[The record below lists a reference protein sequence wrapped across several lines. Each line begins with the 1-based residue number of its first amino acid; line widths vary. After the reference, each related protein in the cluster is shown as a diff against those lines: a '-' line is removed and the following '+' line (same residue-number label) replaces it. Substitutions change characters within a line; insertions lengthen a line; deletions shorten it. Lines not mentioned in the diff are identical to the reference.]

1 MSMSSHIV
9 GFRPPD
15 AKWRKMKDAFDACE
29 AADVPIPADVSRFFN
44 HENPDESGVEV
55 PIERTDAVTEYRAD
69 MRDGFEI
76 DLTKLPPDVKI
87 IRFFNSY

>member
-15 AKWRKMKDAFDACE
+15 AKWRKMKAAYEACDAAGLD
-29 AADVPIPADVSRFFN
+29 IPDEVASFFN
-44 HENPDESGVEV
+44 HEAPDDSGVEV
-55 PIERTDAVTEYRAD
+55 EIEDTKAVTEYSAE
-69 MRDGFEI
+69 MREGYEV

-87 IRFFNSY
+87 IRFFNAY